1 MSISVIIP
9 TLNAEK
15 DLPSLMRAL
24 RMQTLQPEEILI
36 VDSESADGTVRIARD
51 FTETHPINTVQFR

>member
-15 DLPSLMRAL
+15 DLPSLLRAL
-24 RMQTLQPEEILI
+24 RTQTLQPEEILI
-36 VDSESADGTVRIARD
+36 ADSESADGTVRIAED
-51 FTETHPINTVQFR
+51 AEGVNMNTRSS